1 MNLSIAII
9 NKNNAHLLNKLITS
23 IKMQTYQLDY
33 ELIFVDDFS
42 DDGSANIFLKL
53 VKKYNINKYKIIKNK
68 KTLGQYRTRM
78 ISIQNAK
85 NEYIYTVD
93 SDDYFKKDFFKN
105 IVEPL
110 KQRYDIYQINI
121 EEKKYVNSQSRRRWV
136 NKGYGFTANFNSPMQ
151 PANHLWR
158 YIFKRTII
166 QKTLRNI
173 WKPTKIINMFE
184 DALLLTQIVLYNAN
198 LTFFHIKKTCFVY
211 VRHKTSYLIQQA
223 LTSESYFNFLYSQ
236 LDAYKK
242 IIELWHNSLKYK
254 NMTPKEQKFINFILL
269 VYFGYANNIYFDLKY
284 QKKLKDEKF
293 YHQEI
298 KKIIASLRPRYNFF
312 TWEIYTL
319 FKNTFRYT
327 KTYFYKNVVL
337 QNLIY
342 IWIINPKLGWTISLY
357 LKKLFF

>member
-151 PANHLWR
+151 PANHL
-158 YIFKRTII
+158 
-166 QKTLRNI
+166 
-173 WKPTKIINMFE
+173 
-184 DALLLTQIVLYNAN
+184 
-198 LTFFHIKKTCFVY
+198 
-211 VRHKTSYLIQQA
+211 
-223 LTSESYFNFLYSQ
+223 
-236 LDAYKK
+236 
-242 IIELWHNSLKYK
+242 
-254 NMTPKEQKFINFILL
+254 
-269 VYFGYANNIYFDLKY
+269 
-284 QKKLKDEKF
+284 
-293 YHQEI
+293 
-298 KKIIASLRPRYNFF
+298 
-312 TWEIYTL
+312 
-319 FKNTFRYT
+319 
-327 KTYFYKNVVL
+327 
-337 QNLIY
+337 
-342 IWIINPKLGWTISLY
+342 
-357 LKKLFF
+357 